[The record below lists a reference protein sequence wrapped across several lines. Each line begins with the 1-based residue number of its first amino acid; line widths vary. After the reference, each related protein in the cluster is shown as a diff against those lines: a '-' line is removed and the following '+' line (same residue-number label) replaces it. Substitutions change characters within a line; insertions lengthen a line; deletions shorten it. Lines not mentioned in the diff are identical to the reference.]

1 MKVKLNLLKKLAV
14 ALVTLPLLTA
24 LVLNTASVRTRAASD
39 QIDAAALYKDYKC
52 SICHGEKADKK
63 FDATKADDQLESTV
77 LNGKKGDKPP
87 FMPAFATT
95 KSMTPEQAKALV
107 AYMKSLKQ

>member
-1 MKVKLNLLKKLAV
+1 MKFKLNQLKKLAV
-14 ALVTLPLLTA
+14 ALVMLPLLTA
-24 LVLNTASVRTRAASD
+24 LVLNSASVRTRAASD
-39 QIDAAALYKDYKC
+39 QPDAAAMFKDFKC

-63 FDATKADDQLESTV
+63 FDAAKTDDDLANIV

-107 AYMKSLKQ
+107 AYMKSLKL